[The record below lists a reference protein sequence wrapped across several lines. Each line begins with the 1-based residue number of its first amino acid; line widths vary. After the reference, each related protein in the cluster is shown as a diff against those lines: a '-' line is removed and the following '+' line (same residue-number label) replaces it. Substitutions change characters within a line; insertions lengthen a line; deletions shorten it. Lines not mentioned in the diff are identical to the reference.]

1 MLIQEKKPP
10 KARTPVRTNYGMF
23 LCFVDYYLPQ
33 GFTHIDDK
41 DDLIY
46 KLNATMEKNSQFFY
60 IADMLKLQILY
71 TSPSFE
77 QVLGFPCKEMDPG
90 FLFRSTHPEDQPR
103 HSLSRARMFQLCN
116 DLYIEGVDK
125 YALLSTNLRTQH
137 LEGHYVNLLVQGYV
151 FTAERPIPTT
161 YCLFVNTDIDWFGP
175 IKNGYNHYLGQDMSY
190 FRYPDE
196 ELILTGCIFTDRE
209 FEIIK
214 LIRDGLNSHAIGKK
228 LFISPHTVD
237 THRRNMLKKTGFRHC
252 SELVI
257 DLQEKG
263 FF

>member
-10 KARTPVRTNYGMF
+10 KERADVQTDYSLF
-23 LCFVDYYLPQ
+23 LNIIDFYQPQ
-33 GFTHIDDK
+33 GFTHIEDT
-41 DDLIY
+41 DDLMFE
-46 KLNATMEKNSQFFY
+46 LNTTMEKNRQFFY

-71 TSPSFE
+71 TSQSFE

-116 DLYIEGVDK
+116 DLYIEGLGK

-151 FTAERPIPTT
+151 FTAERPIPST

-175 IKNGYNHYLGQDMSY
+175 IKHGYNHYLGHDMSY
-190 FRYPDE
+190 FRFPDKE
-196 ELILTGCIFTDRE
+196 VILTGCIFTDRE

-214 LIRDGLNSHAIGKK
+214 MIKEGMDSQKIGDK
-228 LFISPHTVD
+228 LFISSHTVD
-237 THRRNMLKKTGFRHC
+237 THRRNILKKTGHKNTA
-252 SELVI
+252 ELVF
-257 DLQEKG
+257 DLQERG